1 MQKRSSIFYFTAA
14 FMLAV
19 LIMSVL
25 CVVFLPQRGLVTDLT
40 GVQFEGARWIG
51 ITGHPNL
58 LGAVAM
64 AGIWTAIAIQ
74 YFNKQWW
81 VRVMAWST
89 IGLAIV
95 ALIGSDSRTS
105 MFSSAFLVVVLLLLH
120 ARNPVGPGEFFKR
133 VAVLSAVLG
142 VVIGAVY
149 IVSPDF
155 VSSHMSFG
163 TRAGASNS
171 LSDRNLIW
179 AYGIEAFKDHPMGW
193 SYDLLQT
200 YWDSHG
206 KLALFPHFHD
216 GYLDVAV
223 KGGVV
228 AEMLLF
234 WILVRIGWSIGRLYH
249 RDYQLFALHAAFFA
263 SLLVYNLAE
272 TGFDREAL
280 LWPFMIVAWV
290 SVEALNI
297 RLEGETS
304 MLAPDFRPRP
314 DIS

>member
-1 MQKRSSIFYFTAA
+1 
-14 FMLAV
+14 
-19 LIMSVL
+19 
-25 CVVFLPQRGLVTDLT
+25 
-40 GVQFEGARWIG
+40 
-51 ITGHPNL
+51 
-58 LGAVAM
+58 
-64 AGIWTAIAIQ
+64 
-74 YFNKQWW
+74 
-81 VRVMAWST
+81 
-89 IGLAIV
+89 
-95 ALIGSDSRTS
+95 
-105 MFSSAFLVVVLLLLH
+105 
-120 ARNPVGPGEFFKR
+120 
-133 VAVLSAVLG
+133 
-142 VVIGAVY
+142 
-149 IVSPDF
+149 
-155 VSSHMSFG
+155 
-163 TRAGASNS
+163 
-171 LSDRNLIW
+171 
-179 AYGIEAFKDHPMGW
+179 
-193 SYDLLQT
+193 
-200 YWDSHG
+200 
-206 KLALFPHFHD
+206 LFPHFHD

-304 MLAPDFRPRP
+304 MVAPDFRPRP